1 MEYILRQSKL
11 CLGPMSINI
20 IDSIIDFSNKT
31 GTYVT
36 FIPSRRQIEWNGGYV
51 NNWTTE
57 DFSNYIKSKSRY
69 VCIQRDHG
77 GPGQGSLDDD
87 GYESLKHDCK
97 FYDSI
102 HIDPWKKYSRF
113 ADGLK
118 WTIDLLNFCYQENPN
133 LYYEVGTEEA
143 IRKFTAEE
151 VEKLLYEVKKSV
163 KKEIFE
169 RILFCVIQSGTALKN
184 GINTGNYN
192 DNRLI
197 KMINVVKTYK
207 KLSKEH
213 NGDYMDKDIMIDRFS
228 NGLDSLNIAPELG
241 VVETK
246 IILEDLKNKNLTE
259 KIELFYKMCLDSDKW
274 KKWVSDDF
282 IPENNKEKL
291 IEICGHYVFSH
302 PCFNEIKMI
311 EDGEI
316 KHQLYQYLESIYTPI
331 DAKSYYTENR
341 KNVLTNEETMED
353 IFSLKEFPI
362 SMSCVPL
369 DFKGYKYLDMVFQ
382 ICKKTGIIQIKD
394 YPSLNDMYIVPHNMS
409 YGKIWDDLFELM
421 SKKIDGIVNKSN
433 ILEIGGGSLLL
444 ASKILK
450 NDDISS
456 YVVYEKNSSKLHTN
470 DERISM
476 IKEYFTDETEIDFSP
491 DIIIHSHVLEHVCY
505 PNDFISVIKKNMKI
519 NGYHCFIVPNLQ
531 ETFKKKYANSLN
543 FEHNVLISEPYI
555 NVMLHNNNFEIIDKE
570 YYLDHSI
577 IYITRYIK
585 NDVFQIKFPNMYEE
599 YRNLGLEFKS
609 YYENIVDKL
618 NKHIDEFDGDIYLF
632 GGHIFSQY
640 LIKFGLNTNKILNIL
655 DNSKEK
661 ENHKLYGFELVV
673 KNPSIIEDKKNVAII
688 VKAATYQKEI
698 EKQLYDLNEN
708 VIIFK

>member
-1 MEYILRQSKL
+1 MEHILRHSKL
-11 CLGPMSINI
+11 CLGPMSMNI
-20 IDSIIDFSNKT
+20 IDSVIDFSNKT

-36 FIPSRRQIEWNGGYV
+36 FIPSRRQIEWSGGYV

-69 VCIQRDHG
+69 ICIQRDHG

-97 FYDSI
+97 FCDSI

-151 VEKLLYEVKKSV
+151 VEKLLYEIKKSV

-184 GINTGNYN
+184 GINTGKYN

-228 NGLDSLNIAPELG
+228 NDLDSLNIAPELG

-246 IILEDLKNKNLTE
+246 IILEDLRNKNLTE
-259 KIELFYKMCLDSDKW
+259 KIDKFYKICLDSGKW

-311 EDGEI
+311 EDSEI
-316 KHQLYQYLESIYTPI
+316 KRQLYQYLESIYTPI
-331 DAKSYYTENR
+331 DPKTCYMERLRCCICDNDLLQDLLGKNSETPISLNLFEKTIETNPIVPYNIVECVKCKTSQIKYLGDIRLVYGKNHIDAYGSVKSEKHQLFKNFIVQNKDIESICEIGAATGDLAHGIIKDTDINYKIVEPNYKGKQNDKLYIINSYFEEANIESVKATCLVMSDVFEHFYSPLKALKKIVDVGYDYVILNHPDFDHAIETNHCIILNIEHTFQIEHQLLFNLFSNFGYTLNR
-341 KNVLTNEETMED
+341 RYNFKN
-353 IFSLKEFPI
+353 FSLFLEF
-362 SMSCVPL
+362 
-369 DFKGYKYLDMVFQ
+369 
-382 ICKKTGIIQIKD
+382 KKQKNIIPRQIKNINT
-394 YPSLNDMYIVPHNMS
+394 SKNIRKYIHN
-409 YGKIWDDLFELM
+409 IET
-421 SKKIDGIVNKSN
+421 IAENINK
-433 ILEIGGGSLLL
+433 
-444 ASKILK
+444 
-450 NDDISS
+450 
-456 YVVYEKNSSKLHTN
+456 
-470 DERISM
+470 
-476 IKEYFTDETEIDFSP
+476 
-491 DIIIHSHVLEHVCY
+491 
-505 PNDFISVIKKNMKI
+505 
-519 NGYHCFIVPNLQ
+519 
-531 ETFKKKYANSLN
+531 
-543 FEHNVLISEPYI
+543 YI
-555 NVMLHNNNFEIIDKE
+555 HNNQNKE
-570 YYLDHSI
+570 YYIWPCSVHTTTL
-577 IYITRYIK
+577 
-585 NDVFQIKFPNMYEE
+585 F
-599 YRNLGLEFKS
+599 
-609 YYENIVDKL
+609 
-618 NKHIDEFDGDIYLF
+618 LF
-632 GGHIFSQY
+632 GLYHK
-640 LIKFGLNTNKILNIL
+640 KFKGIL
-655 DNSKEK
+655 DNSPNKVGTYIDGY
-661 ENHKLYGFELVV
+661 KLFCSSFNE
-673 KNPSIIEDKKNVAII
+673 IIESD
-688 VKAATYQKEI
+688 
-698 EKQLYDLNEN
+698 NEN
-708 VIIFK
+708 IVIIISGANAYIKELDLQNKKVEIKLAEDFK